1 MEAALTELDRDTNCP
16 EGISVDVW
24 QRMCQY
30 RRVKVESE
38 RLVQTKALTMAEMQ
52 AFVQK
57 RHDEDEKLF
66 SEIEDINEAI
76 QRFTTRQAC

>member
-1 MEAALTELDRDTNCP
+1 MEAALAELDRETNCP
-16 EGISVDVW
+16 EGINTDVW
-24 QRMCQY
+24 NRLCQY

-38 RLVQTKALTMAEMQ
+38 RLVQVRALTLAEMQ

-57 RHDEDEKLF
+57 RHEEDEKLF

-76 QRFTTRQAC
+76 QR